1 LGLAILGLLGFIVVM
16 WTIVLSACGFLI
28 IFVAPLDALLGIHN
42 RVITSL
48 IQASIAIL
56 LVVGLVM
63 VLDRIKKL
71 YTLRKLKI

>member
-1 LGLAILGLLGFIVVM
+1 MIGLFGFIVVM
-16 WTIVLSACGFLI
+16 WTLVLSACGFLI
-28 IFVAPLDALLGIHN
+28 IFVAPLDSLLGIHS

-48 IQASIAIL
+48 IQALIAIL

-71 YTLRKLKI
+71 YTLKKLKI

>member
-1 LGLAILGLLGFIVVM
+1 MLGLLGFLLIM

-28 IFVAPLDALLGIHN
+28 IFVAPLGIHD
-42 RVITSL
+42 RILTSL

-56 LVVGLVM
+56 LVVGLV
-63 VLDRIKKL
+63 VLLDRIKKL

>member
-1 LGLAILGLLGFIVVM
+1 MAILGLMGFIVVM

-28 IFVAPLDALLGIHN
+28 ALVAPLDSLLNTNN
-42 RVITSL
+42 RVTTSL
-48 IQASIAIL
+48 IQALIAVI
-56 LVVGLVM
+56 LVVGLIM

>member
-1 LGLAILGLLGFIVVM
+1 LAILGLFGFIVVM
-16 WTIVLSACGFLI
+16 WTIVLAACGFLI
-28 IFVAPLDALLGIHN
+28 IFVAPLDSLLGIHN
-42 RVITSL
+42 RPITSL
-48 IQASIAIL
+48 IQALIAIL